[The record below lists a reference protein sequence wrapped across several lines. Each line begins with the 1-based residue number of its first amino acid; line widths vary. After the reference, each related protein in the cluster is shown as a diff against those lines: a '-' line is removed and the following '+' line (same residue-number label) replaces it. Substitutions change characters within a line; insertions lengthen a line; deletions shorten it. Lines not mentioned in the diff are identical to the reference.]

1 MSKLLVNKIKNE
13 LNKIKTRYEQK
24 YGAAIFEVEAK
35 ISKNGRLILEGGVLS
50 EIQKIQAENAVK
62 KSGINRIKNSL
73 KVLCDPKEKAEIGW
87 GIVKPDIADM
97 FSVFP
102 GRRREKFRSDKPLH
116 LTSVTPKAQNSKTL
130 IRWEGKFRA
139 AQLEKNDIVRILAK
153 KKDYLLTQKNDLTI
167 GWIKKSQMS
176 KLPPSLM
183 LRRAS
188 KTQNSKRGWR
198 NVKRAKPDKALK
210 IRSAKSVRKR
220 FIAFLKKYL
229 AVPYLRGGTTNSGL
243 DCSGLA
249 QKFYGEIFGILLP
262 KHSTDQALCGK
273 IATLKN
279 ARFGDL
285 IFFRRKKKK
294 FPHIGIVAEAV
305 NYSESAAVHFK
316 KVWILNARQ
325 EQGKTAIEDLSEI
338 LKTYKLI
345 SVKKIL

>member
-102 GRRREKFRSDKPLH
+102 GRRREKFRSDKPPH

-167 GWIKKSQMS
+167 GWIKKSQIRQLADKS
-176 KLPPSLM
+176 QKSIE
-183 LRRAS
+183 
-188 KTQNSKRGWR
+188 KWR

-316 KVWILNARQ
+316 EVWILNARR

>member
-1 MSKLLVNKIKNE
+1 MLKAQTAKIKKE
-13 LNKIKTRYEQK
+13 LGKIKLGYEKK

-102 GRRREKFRSDKPLH
+102 GRRREKFRSDKPPH

-167 GWIKKSQMS
+167 GWIKKSQIRQLADKS
-176 KLPPSLM
+176 QKSIE
-183 LRRAS
+183 
-188 KTQNSKRGWR
+188 KWR

-210 IRSAKSVRKR
+210 IRLTKSVRKR

>member
-102 GRRREKFRSDKPLH
+102 GRRREKFRSDKPPH

-167 GWIKKSQMS
+167 GWIKKSQIRQLADKS
-176 KLPPSLM
+176 QKSIE
-183 LRRAS
+183 
-188 KTQNSKRGWR
+188 KWR

-294 FPHIGIVAEAV
+294 FPHIGIVVEAV

-316 KVWILNARQ
+316 EVWILNARR

>member
-13 LNKIKTRYEQK
+13 LNKIKARYEQK
-24 YGAAIFEVEAK
+24 YGAAIFDAEA
-35 ISKNGRLILEGGVLS
+35 IMAKNGNLVLQGRVLS
-50 EIQKIQAENAVK
+50 EIQKIQAKNAVK
-62 KSGINRIKNSL
+62 KVGISRIENNL
-73 KVLCDPKEKAEIGW
+73 KVLRDPKEKAETGW

-102 GRRREKFRSDKPLH
+102 RRYREKFRSD
-116 LTSVTPKAQNSKTL
+116 
-130 IRWEGKFRA
+130 KFRA
-139 AQLEKNDIVRILAK
+139 AQLEKNDVVRILAK
-153 KKDYLLTQKNDLTI
+153 KESYLLAQKNDFTI
-167 GWIKKSQMS
+167 GWVIKSQIS
-176 KLPPSLM
+176 NLSAYGGSTEGGKSQSLK
-183 LRRAS
+183 RR
-188 KTQNSKRGWR
+188 WR
-198 NVKRAKPDKALK
+198 NVKRAKPGKALK
-210 IRSAKSVRKR
+210 VRLTKGVRKR
-220 FIAFLKKYL
+220 FISFLRKYL
-229 AVPYLRGGTTNSGL
+229 AVPYLRGGTTIKGL

-249 QKFYGEIFGILLP
+249 QKFYLEIFGILLP

-273 IATLKN
+273 IATLKD

-285 IFFRRKKKK
+285 IFFRRKKKN

-316 KVWILNARQ
+316 EVWILNARQ